1 MTLLFGDVTGDG
13 AVDNADVNEVRM
25 HKGETTDGT
34 NFRDDVNVDGRI
46 DSKDGRLVNSAAGM
60 MLP

>member
-46 DSKDGRLVNSAAGM
+46 DSKMGTW
-60 MLP
+60 